1 MCQAQISRSR
11 YYADGTRAEF
21 AAKLSSFDLMIVFKS
36 WRARVL
42 LYTRYE

>member
-11 YYADGTRAEF
+11 YYDDGTRAEF
-21 AAKLSSFDLMIVFKS
+21 VFKS